1 MKPSEPRK
9 VTGADGPTGPP
20 AGRQGGTQPAS
31 DPSQDLQAARV
42 EAACELMHDAYE
54 AAAVSAGWETQQSS
68 RKPWADVPEANKI
81 TMRAAVGALLVH
93 LAAATDRAD
102 DAAGLVAGL
111 MAEIQRLKRIGES
124 HGDCR
129 CDTNP
134 ETTGGPSEDCPQHGR
149 PIDYWIERG
158 DAVTEQRDVALAEIQ
173 WLKKALRCG
182 AEHPENE
189 TVVPCILDKGHAS
202 QHVSST
208 GCAGSEVRWPSAVFY
223 ALMQRD
229 GALAEVERLRK
240 SWDVHETD
248 CAEVEAQRDAAI
260 AKGADQSAAVLALAD
275 RADHHSQLFVAAC
288 DQRVREDW
296 EYVTR
301 ALRALV
307 TDTAAAEGCGGCA
320 GFTAS
325 PEGAWRCAR
334 CQQVI
339 PPIISADPA
348 ALDRVPW
355 TDCTGAGDC
364 PNAWHIH
371 GCFADVGQCDDPLD
385 HHENLDRVRAEA
397 AEVALEEAA
406 QAIHVKFE
414 GVKLHRIAAWLN
426 ECAAIYRTT
435 EPTEEVDQ

>member
-158 DAVTEQRDVALAEIQ
+158 DAVTEQRDVALAEVER
-173 WLKKALRCG
+173 LKKALRCG

-189 TVVPCILDKGHAS
+189 TVVPCILDKGHAG
-202 QHVSST
+202 QHVSSS
-208 GCAGSEVRWPSAVFY
+208 GCAGSMFCWPTAAFA
-223 ALMQRD
+223 ALTQRD
-229 GALAEVERLRK
+229 AATAERDALAQAIHDGRGTLGFDNDGDAHPRISDYAQYAEFWRRAAEQEARDRDDALAEVERLGEGLAASEHMR
-240 SWDVHETD
+240 DV
-248 CAEVEAQRDAAI
+248 QRI
-260 AKGADQSAAVLALAD
+260 AKRDDLAARVLELAEQMD
-275 RADHHSQLFVAAC
+275 DTIGFRGVA
-288 DQRVREDW
+288 
-296 EYVTR
+296 T

-307 TDTAAAEGCGGCA
+307 TTEDRATIERVWDEGYRSGHSNA
-320 GFTAS
+320 MRRMS
-325 PEGAWRCAR
+325 DE
-334 CQQVI
+334 
-339 PPIISADPA
+339 
-348 ALDRVPW
+348 
-355 TDCTGAGDC
+355 
-364 PNAWHIH
+364 PNA
-371 GCFADVGQCDDPLD
+371 PTTP
-385 HHENLDRVRAEA
+385 NP
-397 AEVALEEAA
+397 
-406 QAIHVKFE
+406 
-414 GVKLHRIAAWLN
+414 
-426 ECAAIYRTT
+426 YRTT
-435 EPTEEVDQ
+435 APTEGGE